1 MEGFLL
7 VAALFGGAI
16 LLGMLKDKIFG
27 SVNTSLNRSVF
38 QRGAYQDSADLLGSR
53 MRFRTTGAPSM
64 IMDALLSQAPLVPER
79 PKINPDLYLVGR
91 VENSALIC
99 LGNFMEPQQICI
111 ELKVWQTETPG
122 VSEGLLEVPAWIE
135 FDGVANGIRKTKELR
150 RRIVETIMRADATA
164 SVDGVSPGQFLAQH
178 HG

>member
-7 VAALFGGAI
+7 VAAFIGGAI
-16 LLGMLKDKIFG
+16 LLGMLKDKLFG
-27 SVNTSLNRSVF
+27 AVNTGLNRSVF
-38 QRGAYQDSADLLGSR
+38 QRGAYQDSANLLGSQ
-53 MRFRTTGAPSM
+53 MWFRTTGDPTM

-91 VENSALIC
+91 VDNSALIC

-111 ELKVWQTETPG
+111 ELEVRQTDTPG
-122 VSEGLLEVPAWIE
+122 VSEGSLEIPMWIE

-164 SVDGVSPGQFLAQH
+164 TVDGVAPGQYLARH
-178 HG
+178 HA